1 MRKKTPPQF
10 KVVRSGKKYQIVKK
24 DNLKRAR
31 LIDSKTTCERIC
43 KMLNGEFRFE
53 G

>member
-10 KVVRSGKKYQIVKK
+10 KVIRRGENYQIVKK

-31 LIDSKTTCERIC
+31 FIDNQRNCERIC
-43 KMLNGEFRFE
+43 KILNGEFKFE